1 MPDTK
6 PHADILQHN
15 RAAWDQQA
23 QRQCEWS
30 RPVDAATIA
39 AARAGQWQV
48 HLTPTPLLPGW
59 LDEVDGKSVLCLA
72 SAGGQQG
79 PVLAAAGAQVT
90 VFDLSERQLDQDRM
104 VAAREGLELRTVQG
118 DMRDLSVFAD
128 ASFDYVF
135 HPISNLYVPEV
146 LSVWRECYR
155 VLKHGG
161 KLLASFYNP
170 VVFVGDRDPAYAEQG
185 VVRPCYGLP
194 YAEADHLDQA
204 ALAAKR
210 ERGEALVFGH
220 SLADQIGG
228 QLAAGFLLQ
237 GYHEE
242 KHPQP
247 RFLLDRYVPTFIA
260 TCAVKP

>member
-39 AARAGQWQV
+39 AARAGRWQV

-59 LDEVDGKSVLCLA
+59 LDEVAGKSVLCLA

-79 PVLAAAGAQVT
+79 PVLAA
-90 VFDLSERQLDQDRM
+90 
-104 VAAREGLELRTVQG
+104 
-118 DMRDLSVFAD
+118 
-128 ASFDYVF
+128 
-135 HPISNLYVPEV
+135 
-146 LSVWRECYR
+146 
-155 VLKHGG
+155 
-161 KLLASFYNP
+161 
-170 VVFVGDRDPAYAEQG
+170 
-185 VVRPCYGLP
+185 
-194 YAEADHLDQA
+194 
-204 ALAAKR
+204 
-210 ERGEALVFGH
+210 
-220 SLADQIGG
+220 

-237 GYHEE
+237 AYHEE
-242 KHPQP
+242 KQPQP

-260 TCAVKP
+260 TCALKP